1 MAEARRR
8 FEPGSLAAEGAGLLV
23 ALPLWVWWAVWKGG
37 YPPTVFLAGIG
48 YLALATVALQLFS
61 PRARFAGA
69 AGWALAFLAA
79 LSAWTLASMLWAD
92 DRGAAEIAAARQILL
107 LGSFALPVMWPPS
120 ARALTAGLFALPLVA
135 LCGAVSALGAALGDA
150 GTLVDGRLT
159 GPTGYANASAALF
172 ACGILPALVLGA
184 RRELAVP
191 LRVAALAAAGAL
203 SGALVL
209 TQSRGAIAALALA
222 LLLAFLFLPGR
233 LRLLIAVAIV
243 AVAFAPTLGSLLD
256 VHAASVDGGDVAGSL
271 RDAVSALCASTVV
284 LAALAAVYA
293 AVDSRTEIAA
303 HTVRRASTAV
313 ASVLA
318 GAILVGLIA
327 LLVSG
332 ADVGGWASERIE
344 DFKTPDYA
352 RLEAGSNRFTGG
364 LGSHRYDYWR
374 VASEVFADEPIAG
387 SGADN
392 FIAPYLERRRGSKST
407 IYPHSIWLGALA
419 ELGAVGFL
427 LLIAFLVALALA
439 LARSARRLDPGRWIV
454 VAAALPLAYV
464 LVHGSADWITA
475 FPVVFAPPLALAGA
489 ATVAGRLESDR
500 PPSGRR
506 SVSLTIS
513 IAFLALAALAMPLLA
528 AARLADRGIATWPQ
542 RPAGAV
548 DDLERAAELDPLS
561 ATPYV
566 RLGVVAIDLGRPA
579 LARRAFESTL
589 DRDPSAWYPEFQLGL
604 LAARAGDREAALRHL
619 HTALTRN
626 PREPAVQS
634 ALRSVRAGRAPDPHA
649 MQTRVLERGE

>member
-1 MAEARRR
+1 MAAARRR
-8 FEPGSLAAEGAGLLV
+8 FELGGLAAEGAGLLV
-23 ALPLWVWWAVWKGG
+23 AMPLWVWWAVWKGG

-48 YLALATVALQLFS
+48 YLALAMVALQLFA
-61 PRARFAGA
+61 PRARLGGA
-69 AGWALAFLAA
+69 AGWALAALAA

-92 DRGAAEIAAARQILL
+92 DRGAAEIAAMRQILL

-120 ARALTAGLFALPLVA
+120 SRALIGGLFVIPAVA
-135 LCGAVSALGAALGDA
+135 LCGAISAFGAALGDA
-150 GTLVDGRLT
+150 GMLVDGRLT
-159 GPTGYANASAALF
+159 GPTGYANASGALM
-172 ACGILPALVLGA
+172 ACGILPALVLGS

-191 LRVAALAAAGAL
+191 LRAMSLAAAGAL

-209 TQSRGAIAALALA
+209 TQSRGAIAALALV
-222 LLLAFLFLPGR
+222 LLLAFLVLPGR
-233 LRLLIAVAIV
+233 LRLLIAVAVV
-243 AVAFAPTLGSLLD
+243 AVAVAPVLGPLLD
-256 VHAASVDGGDVAGSL
+256 VHAASVDGDDVAASL
-271 RDAVSALCASTVV
+271 RDALSTLCASTVV

-303 HTVRRASTAV
+303 RTVRRASAAV

-318 GAILVGLIA
+318 GAVLVGMIA

-332 ADVGGWASERIE
+332 ADVGGWASERVE

-374 VASEVFADEPIAG
+374 VAAEVFADEPIAG

-407 IYPHSIWLGALA
+407 IYPHSIWLGTLA

-427 LLIAFLVALALA
+427 LLIAFFVALVLA
-439 LARSARRLDPGRWIV
+439 LTRSARRLDSRRWIV

-464 LVHGSADWITA
+464 LVHGSADWITV
-475 FPVVFAPPLALAGA
+475 FPVVVAPALALAGA
-489 ATVAGRLESDR
+489 AAVVTGAEGDR
-500 PPSGRR
+500 PLPGRR
-506 SVSLTIS
+506 SVSLAIS
-513 IAFLALAALAMPLLA
+513 IAFVALAVLAMPLLVA
-528 AARLADRGIATWPQ
+528 AGLADRGIATWGQ

-548 DDLERAAELDPLS
+548 DDLERAADLDPLS

-566 RLGVVAIDLGRPA
+566 RLGVVAIDLGRPL
-579 LARRAFESTL
+579 LARTAFESTL

-604 LAARAGDREAALRHL
+604 LAAQAGDRDAALRDL
-619 HTALTRN
+619 RVALARN

-634 ALRSVRAGRAPDPHA
+634 ALHAVRDGHAPDPHSI
-649 MQTRVLERGE
+649 QTRVLERGE